1 MEFWEKSFLGKE
13 SSSKQGPKAG
23 ACAPCSRNSKEA
35 LVAALERER
44 REQWMR
50 LDCGGQIVKG
60 LEGHHK
66 DLGFYSG
73 RGAF

>member
-1 MEFWEKSFLGKE
+1 
-13 SSSKQGPKAG
+13 
-23 ACAPCSRNSKEA
+23 
-35 LVAALERER
+35 
-44 REQWMR
+44 MR

-73 RGAF
+73 RGAFLRSNVMSWGFSGDASG